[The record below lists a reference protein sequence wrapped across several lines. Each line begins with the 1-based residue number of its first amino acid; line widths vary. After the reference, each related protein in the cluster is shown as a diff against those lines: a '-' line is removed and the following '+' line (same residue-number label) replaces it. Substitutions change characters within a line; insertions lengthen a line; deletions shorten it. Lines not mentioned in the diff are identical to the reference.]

1 MRPLYGELAWAY
13 ELVVPT
19 AAGPP
24 PERIAALLAA
34 EGIEPGSTVID
45 AGCGTGRHANA
56 LAAAGFAV
64 TGFDRSA
71 ALLAEARPGAAVLV
85 RGDLLTWQPDAP
97 VDAVLCR
104 GVLNDLLEDGERAGA
119 LAAFAAWLRPGG
131 VLVADVRDWGATAG
145 RYAAAPA
152 PVERTGER
160 DGRSVRFTSETSLD
174 RARHMLLVRER
185 YVATAGGAPIERTA
199 VFAMRC
205 WSAAELRERAA
216 GAGFAAVDVRDG
228 PDAGAARDR
237 LVLVARR

>member
-1 MRPLYGELAWAY
+1 
-13 ELVVPT
+13 
-19 AAGPP
+19 
-24 PERIAALLAA
+24 
-34 EGIEPGSTVID
+34 
-45 AGCGTGRHANA
+45 
-56 LAAAGFAV
+56 
-64 TGFDRSA
+64 
-71 ALLAEARPGAAVLV
+71 
-85 RGDLLTWQPDAP
+85 

-131 VLVADVRDWGATAG
+131 VLVADVCDWGATAG

-152 PVERTGER
+152 SVERTGER
-160 DGRSVRFTSETSLD
+160 DGRSVRFTSETTLD
-174 RARHMLLVRER
+174 RARHTLLVRER